1 MSRLRRPSLY
11 DRYIFVTVDLL
22 RSRRKLEERGYARLA
37 IALARMQQKQ
47 VDTSAECRFSET
59 LRLAHVQWGV

>member
-22 RSRRKLEERGYARLA
+22 RSRRKLEERGYARLV
-37 IALARMQQKQ
+37 IALARMQQNQ
-47 VDTSAECRFSET
+47 VDTSAECRFSGT
-59 LRLAHVQWGV
+59 LRLVHMQWGV